1 MIEIFNCSQRAGLG
15 AGRINLGK
23 LRAQAYNI
31 ALAVKGRAGTQA
43 ASAKP
48 HVIGRVP

>member
-1 MIEIFNCSQRAGLG
+1 MTHNGRGL
-15 AGRINLGK
+15 ALAALNLGK

-31 ALAVKGRAGTQA
+31 PLAVKGRAGTQA

-48 HVIGRVP
+48 NVIGRVP